1 MFIPPGTTMYKKMP
15 APFPYFDI
23 RLIMSYH
30 MCWQQPASFIA
41 YKMLTPFWLVLSPTV
56 VTWSSQYTRT
66 VLTCHIHWSLGH
78 DSGRYIGFLWIS
90 LLGHHFLSRYFT
102 TGSSDISTI
111 LMAKNVE
118 PQESSSG
125 NLWINP
131 SPCPGGS
138 SEWSAQCRDV
148 HPSPAAL
155 RRPENQ
161 WTSYVNGI
169 IMWL

>member
-90 LLGHHFLSRYFT
+90 LSGHHFLSRYFT

-111 LMAKNVE
+111 LMAKNLS
-118 PQESSSG
+118 PKNPHQE
-125 NLWINP
+125 IY
-131 SPCPGGS
+131 GS
-138 SEWSAQCRDV
+138 TRAHVQV
-148 HPSPAAL
+148 AAL
-155 RRPENQ
+155 
-161 WTSYVNGI
+161 NGQHNVETFI
-169 IMWL
+169 HHPQLSAGLKINEHHMWMA